1 MSLAGKE
8 LILGVSGSIAA
19 YKAVY
24 LLRELTRLGAGVTV
38 VTTEHAREFIGPLT
52 WRTLSGRP
60 VLSDLFDPRTPDA
73 VEHVGLAERAH
84 VMVVAPATANTLARA
99 AQGLAD
105 DFLTTLLLAA
115 RCPVL
120 MVPAMDGGMW
130 EHPAVI
136 ANVRTLRER
145 GVHVLEPDMGALA
158 SGLAGKGRLPEV
170 DAIVEALERLLAPKR
185 DLAGERILV
194 TSGPTREPVDPV
206 RYLSNRSSGKMGHA
220 VATAALRRGAQVTLI
235 AGPTLLHPPPGAVYV
250 PVETAEEM
258 RLAALQHVGAATIVI
273 KAAAVADYRPRHP
286 SETKIKSKKD
296 EGLTLELIANPDI
309 LKELAGRPGSRFM
322 VGFAAET
329 DDVSAHAAAKLRAK
343 NVDLLVVNDVS
354 KRDIG
359 FDADDNQ
366 VILLDR
372 WGGAVELAKMPKLDV
387 AEAILDRVLDLRRAA
402 ADAPARDRA
411 SR

>member
-8 LILGVSGSIAA
+8 LVLGVTGSIAA

-38 VTTEHAREFIGPLT
+38 VTTEHARKFIGPLT

-60 VLSDLFDPRTPDA
+60 VLSDLFDPSAPDA
-73 VEHVGLAERAH
+73 VEHVALAERAH
-84 VMVVAPATANTLARA
+84 ALVVAPSTANTLARA

-130 EHPAVI
+130 DHPAVV
-136 ANVRTLRER
+136 ANVATLRGR
-145 GVHVLEPDMGALA
+145 GVRVLEPEMGPLA
-158 SGLAGKGRLPEV
+158 SGLSGRGRFPEV
-170 DAIVEALERLLAPKR
+170 EMIVEALERLVVPKR
-185 DLAGERILV
+185 DLIGERILV
-194 TSGPTREPVDPV
+194 TSGPTREPLDPV

-220 VATAALRRGAQVTLI
+220 IATASLRRGAQVTLI
-235 AGPTLLHPPPGAVYV
+235 AGPTLLPPPADAVYV

-258 RLAALQHVGAATIVI
+258 REAVLQHLGGATVVI
-273 KAAAVADYRPRHP
+273 KAAAVADYRARHP
-286 SETKIKSKKD
+286 SESKIKSKKD
-296 EGLTLELIANPDI
+296 EGLTLELVANPDI
-309 LKELAGRPGSRFM
+309 LREVAAQAGARFI

-329 DDVSAHAAAKLRAK
+329 DDVSANAAAKLRAK

-366 VILLDR
+366 VVLLDR
-372 WGGAVELAKMPKLDV
+372 WGGALELPKMPKLEV
-387 AEAILDRVLDLRRAA
+387 AGAILDRVLELREAA
-402 ADAPARDRA
+402 TNTPAGDRS

>member
-8 LILGVSGSIAA
+8 LVLGITGSIAA

-38 VTTEHAREFIGPLT
+38 VTTEHARKFIGPLT

-60 VLSDLFDPRTPDA
+60 VLSDLFDPSAPDA
-73 VEHVGLAERAH
+73 VEHVALAERAH
-84 VMVVAPATANTLARA
+84 ALVVAPATANMLARA

-130 EHPAVI
+130 DHPAVV
-136 ANVRTLRER
+136 ANVATLRGR
-145 GVHVLEPDMGALA
+145 GVRVLEPEMGALA
-158 SGLAGKGRLPEV
+158 SGLSGKGRFPEV
-170 DAIVEALERLLAPKR
+170 ETIIEALERLVAPKR
-185 DLAGERILV
+185 DLIGERILV
-194 TSGPTREPVDPV
+194 TSGPTREPLDPV

-220 VATAALRRGAQVTLI
+220 IATASLRRGAQVTLI
-235 AGPTLLHPPPGAVYV
+235 AGPTLLPPPADAVYV

-258 RLAALQHVGAATIVI
+258 REAVLQHLGGATVVI
-273 KAAAVADYRPRHP
+273 KAAAVADYRARQA

-296 EGLTLELIANPDI
+296 EGLTLELVANPDI
-309 LKELAGRPGSRFM
+309 LREVAAQAGARFI

-329 DDVSAHAAAKLRAK
+329 DDVSANAAAKLRAK

-366 VILLDR
+366 VVLLDR
-372 WGGAVELAKMPKLDV
+372 WGGAVELPKMRKLEV
-387 AEAILDRVLDLRRAA
+387 AGAILDRVLELRRARENA
-402 ADAPARDRA
+402 AAGDRSAR
-411 SR
+411 